1 MKFQISDLV
10 RRIDERDSDSTGDA
24 KGILCKVVAV
34 RSYEPCCQLQCLGN
48 SPSKHW
54 AITEELELVAQ
65 KSIQVEN
72 QSAKQ
77 AAQ

>member
-1 MKFQISDLV
+1 MKFQISDLL
-10 RRIDERDSDSTGDA
+10 RKIDEMDGDSTGDA
-24 KGILCKVVAV
+24 KGILYKVVTV
-34 RSYEPCCQLQCLGN
+34 RSEPCCQLQRLGN

-54 AITEELELVAQ
+54 AITRELELVAE

-77 AAQ
+77 ATQ